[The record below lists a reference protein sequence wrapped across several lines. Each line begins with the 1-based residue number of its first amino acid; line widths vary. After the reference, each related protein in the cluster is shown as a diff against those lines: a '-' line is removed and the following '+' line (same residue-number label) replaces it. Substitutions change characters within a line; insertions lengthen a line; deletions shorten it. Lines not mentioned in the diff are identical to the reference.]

1 MRKSYDSLAALVSSE
16 LGEDPLSG
24 SLFVFLNRQRNRVKI
39 IYYESGGFCIWMKRL
54 EIGSFSLPLG
64 EGTKQ
69 KIDPGALSMLLEG
82 LKVVKMKR
90 FCA

>member
-1 MRKSYDSLAALVSSE
+1 
-16 LGEDPLSG
+16 
-24 SLFVFLNRQRNRVKI
+24 
-39 IYYESGGFCIWMKRL
+39 MKRL

-64 EGTKQ
+64 EGKKQ
-69 KIDPGALSMLLEG
+69 KIDPGILSMLLEG